1 MTRMITVAS
10 YLGGIPPANTNPEKP
25 ALLKNFIE
33 GVQRAG
39 DNGFLVKNN
48 RILDVDVA
56 VIQGWVHQNSKN
68 HPHLNLRKNV
78 FNHQM
83 HRNKRCIIVD
93 SNLFLYSDP
102 KNTKGYLR
110 YSYDGVFPNSG
121 EYFWDHADPERWQS
135 ISKTLGISLKA
146 YSQRR
151 GEQVLLCAQRDG
163 GWSMGGLDTY
173 TWVLSTIRE
182 IKKHTKRHIVVRFHP
197 GDKESKNNAKRLR
210 KLGLPNV
217 SSSVNKDF
225 RQDLKNAW
233 VVVNYNSSPAVAA
246 LIEGIPAFVLDP
258 ERSQARDI
266 INNDLAKID
275 TPILH
280 DREQWIQKIAMSH
293 WSHSELKSGKAW
305 EFMRRFAFK

>member
-1 MTRMITVAS
+1 MNRMISVAS

-56 VIQGWVHQNSKN
+56 VIQGWVHENSKN

-78 FNHQM
+78 FNHQI
-83 HRNKRCIIVD
+83 HRKKRCIIVD
-93 SNLFLYSDP
+93 SNLFLYCDQ

-110 YSYDGVFPNSG
+110 YSYDGVFPDTG
-121 EYFWDHADPERWQS
+121 EYFWDHSDPSRWEE
-135 ISKTLGISLKA
+135 ISKTLGISLKP
-146 YSQRR
+146 YSNRR
-151 GEQVLLCAQRDG
+151 GENILICAQREG

-173 TWVLSTIRE
+173 HWVLSTIRE
-182 IKKHTKRHIVVRFHP
+182 IKQHTKRHIVVRFHP

-210 KLGLPNV
+210 KLGMLNV
-217 SSSVNKDF
+217 SASANKDF
-225 RQDLKNAW
+225 REDLKNAW
-233 VVVNYNSSPAVAA
+233 AIVNYNSSPAVAS

-258 ERSQARDI
+258 LRSQARDVA
-266 INNDLAKID
+266 NTDLSKID
-275 TPILH
+275 NPILH
-280 DREQWIQKIAMSH
+280 DRELWIQKVAMSH

-305 EFMRRFAFK
+305 QFMRRFAFK